1 MCRFS
6 ELPYSKKVDCKGRR
20 GLLDVLVWAEGG
32 GVVGGRA
39 PRIVHEPGSRDV
51 SVLSVQQ
58 DCKEHLLFSK
68 NHNFAHGNRGRIVF
82 R

>member
-51 SVLSVQQ
+51 ALLSLPS
-58 DCKEHLLFSK
+58 LLREQIGASIMRAAGK
-68 NHNFAHGNRGRIVF
+68 D
-82 R
+82 